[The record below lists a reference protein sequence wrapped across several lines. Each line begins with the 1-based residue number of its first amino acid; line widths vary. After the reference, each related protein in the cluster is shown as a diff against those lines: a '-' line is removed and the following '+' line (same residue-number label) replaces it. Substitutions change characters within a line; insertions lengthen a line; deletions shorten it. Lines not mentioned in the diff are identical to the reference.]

1 MRPPA
6 QAPPRRESP
15 LARRE
20 CGMHPESRHRR
31 DKVQGRPVSLRGAE
45 PIAKRPTRKGFLFSI
60 ACLVFIS
67 LHCRAVL
74 SSPPGVE
81 DPMERREEKLK
92 AFREKRDRFFRENP
106 QSPLKDAD
114 RKRFKGLFYYPIN
127 LRYCVVGVIER
138 YPTEPKPI
146 YVNLPTNKGKD
157 RKYVKYGQ
165 FKSKWEGKECIL
177 QIYRPLGGGELFLPC
192 KDKTSRTETHPE
204 GRYLYVEPIP
214 GGNVLID
221 FNRAYNPFC
230 QYNEKYTCP
239 FAPPENWLEI
249 PIHAGEKR
257 FR

>member
-1 MRPPA
+1 MGRLRLWNADCTCLP
-6 QAPPRRESP
+6 
-15 LARRE
+15 
-20 CGMHPESRHRR
+20 CTSR
-31 DKVQGRPVSLRGAE
+31 VQGLHRSRSGSGPARQEVRPGECRSRKSLLFLIPFLVLVSLHGEAT
-45 PIAKRPTRKGFLFSI
+45 PT
-60 ACLVFIS
+60 
-67 LHCRAVL
+67 
-74 SSPPGVE
+74 SPQKVE

-92 AFREKRDRFFRENP
+92 AFRGKRDRFFREDP

-114 RKRFKGLFYYPIN
+114 RKRFKGLLYYPTN
-127 LRYCVVGVIER
+127 LKYCLVGRIER

-165 FKSKWEGKECIL
+165 FKFKWEGKEGIL

-192 KDKTSRTETHPE
+192 KDKTSRTETYPE
-204 GRYLYVEPIP
+204 GRYHYIEPMP
-214 GGNVLID
+214 GGKVLID

-239 FAPPENWLEI
+239 IAPPENWLEI
-249 PIHAGEKR
+249 PIQAGEKR